1 MEYQFTH
8 TIHGVVAKCSMEH
21 EAFAL
26 WLNSEINNHPNKLS
40 TIFEQINHC
49 RMISPNHYEWALEGR
64 EYSLFIDTDEVMVK
78 ANNLEITYNED
89 EMEED
94 FNFYDQESIAFCGLD
109 DFEIFLKAYQSFLHT
124 YH

>member
-8 TIHGVVAKCSMEH
+8 TMHGVVAKCSMDH

-26 WLNSEINNHPNKLS
+26 WLNSEINPNPRELS
-40 TIFEQINHC
+40 KIFEQIDRC
-49 RMISPNHYEWALEGR
+49 KGAFPNHYEWVLEGR

-78 ANNLEITYNED
+78 ANHLDGNFED
-89 EMEED
+89 EMEEG
-94 FNFYDQESIAFCGLD
+94 FHFYDQESIAFCGLE
-109 DFEIFLKAYQSFLHT
+109 DFEAFLKAYQSFINT